1 MEKRIQKLETQVQ
14 KLTKSVHQCQRM
26 PAQIVRTSVETQV
39 GVTLSK
45 LVNTEAQTECK
56 TSDCETQTYALN
68 SVTERGIQ
76 VMPPPKPFRRRV
88 VTPQQRP
95 VQQQQPKPTPRQCGC
110 AGPKNTAADRL
121 LQQMKSTILP
131 ALKDIDDQWFKN
143 EHQNGTL
150 NHDVNAVCQ
159 SLQAIKNRK
168 FTTENVVEVLTVSL
182 NMFVQTYSN
191 FYNEE
196 EPTPLQQPLQQPQQ
210 QPGYGIQRE
219 WWNNN

>member
-14 KLTKSVHQCQRM
+14 KLTKSVQQCQRM
-26 PAQIVRTSVETQV
+26 PAQIVRTSVQTQV
-39 GVTLSK
+39 GIPLSK
-45 LVNTEAQTECK
+45 LVDSKVQTESNMVDSK
-56 TSDCETQTYALN
+56 TQTYAVQN
-68 SVTERGIQ
+68 ITERGIQ

-95 VQQQQPKPTPRQCGC
+95 VQQQQPKPTPRRCGC

-131 ALKDIDDQWFKN
+131 AIKNIDDQWFKN
-143 EHQNGTL
+143 EHENGTL

-159 SLQAIKNRK
+159 SLLAIKNRK

-196 EPTPLQQPLQQPQQ
+196 EPMRQTQQQQELQ